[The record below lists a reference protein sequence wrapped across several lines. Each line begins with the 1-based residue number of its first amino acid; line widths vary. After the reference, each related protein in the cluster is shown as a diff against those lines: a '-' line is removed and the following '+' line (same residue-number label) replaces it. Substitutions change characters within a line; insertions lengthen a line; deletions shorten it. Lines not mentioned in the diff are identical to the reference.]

1 MADFKDYYRT
11 LGVEK
16 GASEKDIRRAFR
28 TLAAKH
34 HPDRNRDD
42 PTAEDRFKEI
52 NEAYTVLSDPEKR
65 KFYDQYGHSSPG
77 NIPQPFTGGG
87 PTSGDM
93 SGFSDFFQS
102 LFGGFGG
109 FGESFGASGAPGGFT
124 FSTGRSA
131 AQRRAPETMTATLNL
146 DLVTAYTGGD
156 TNITVGER
164 TLTVTIPAGVRDGQK
179 MRLRG
184 QAPNGGD
191 LMLQIKLT
199 DKKPFSLRNGVLR
212 TTIDVPAPT
221 AALGGEITVQTID
234 GKTLTGTV
242 PAGTPSGRVLRLKG
256 HGWPGKAGEPAGDLL
271 AEIRIVVPAT
281 LTDEQRELYTQL
293 SKLDA

>member
-77 NIPQPFTGGG
+77 NIPQPYAGGG
-87 PTSGDM
+87 PMPGNMGD
-93 SGFSDFFQS
+93 FSDFFQS
-102 LFGGFGG
+102 LFGFGG
-109 FGESFGASGAPGGFT
+109 FGQSFTTSNAPGGFT
-124 FSTGRSA
+124 FNTGQPRT
-131 AQRRAPETMTATLNL
+131 PEAMKAELSL
-146 DLVTAYTGGD
+146 DLVTAYNGGD
-156 TNITVGER
+156 TNITVGGR

-191 LMLQIKLT
+191 LMLHIKLA

-212 TTIDVPAPT
+212 TTVDVPAPT
-221 AALGGEITVQTID
+221 AALGGEIAVTTI
-234 GKTLTGTV
+234 GGETLTGTV

-256 HGWPGKAGEPAGDLL
+256 HGWPGKKGTEAGDLL
-271 AEIRIVVPAT
+271 VELRIVVPT
-281 LTDEQRELYTQL
+281 SLSEKQRELYTKL
-293 SKLDA
+293 HELDA